1 MASYI
6 KDFIALAREVDKET
20 FVARHPNP
28 FLIHRTQEQSLAPRD
43 EYGSTLRMRK
53 DPESKEW
60 RVEPIPPAP
69 MDQVEVL
76 KKSQRNSVAGKILV
90 GRTETNDVVVTHMT
104 VSKHHAFFSSDAQGA
119 IVVTD
124 TGSTNGTRLNGQPLT
139 AREPRALSDGDQLAF
154 GDITFLFYSPTAF
167 YDLLRSISAMV

>member
-6 KDFIALAREVDKET
+6 KDYVELARQVDKET
-20 FVARHPNP
+20 FIQRHPYP

-53 DPESKEW
+53 DPQTKQW

-69 MDQVEVL
+69 MDQVEVI

-90 GRTETNDVVVTHMT
+90 GRTETNDLVVTHMT
-104 VSKHHAFFSSDAQGA
+104 VSKHHAFFTIDSTGTT
-119 IVVTD
+119 VVTD
-124 TGSTNGTRLNGQPLT
+124 TGSTNGTTLQGQQLT
-139 AREPRALSDGDQLAF
+139 AREPKTLTDGDQLAF
-154 GDITFLFYSPTAF
+154 GDIAFLFYSPAAF

>member
-1 MASYI
+1 MTSYI
-6 KDFIALAREVDKET
+6 KDYIALARTLDKET
-20 FVARHPNP
+20 FVQRNPFP

-53 DPESKEW
+53 DPNTREW
-60 RVEPIPPAP
+60 RVEPTPPAP

-76 KKSQRNSVAGKILV
+76 KKSKRNSVAEKILV

-104 VSKHHAFFSSDAQGA
+104 VSKHHAFFTIDIKGTT
-119 IVVTD
+119 IVTD
-124 TGSTNGTRLNGQPLT
+124 AGSTNGTRLNGQDLR
-139 AREPRALSDGDQLAF
+139 AREPRTLTDGDQLSF
-154 GDITFLFYSPTAF
+154 GDIAFLFYGPSAF